1 MDHVLL
7 LELLKFPGLSES
19 DRMIYIRVCITR
31 PGSLKELI
39 AGTGLSRNTVSK
51 SCRRLEQAGWLNL
64 VKNGAKIIP
73 VPTAPKAV
81 KTEQAKS
88 IEHRFKFCAHKGEF
102 LTKHYL
108 DCLVPQ
114 RNYIDN
120 ARPDFLVYPLTG
132 ERLEIDRYFPEEKVG
147 FEFNGPQHY
156 GVTDM
161 YPDEE
166 QFRQRRVRDM
176 FKIGACAEHGVV
188 LTVLTAADLSVGRMR
203 QKIPPRLPQDT
214 VDMDDPVIQTL
225 ERLSRHYR
233 RQIEK
238 IEKRAGHGVSGPRS
252 QMA

>member
-1 MDHVLL
+1 M
-7 LELLKFPGLSES
+7 
-19 DRMIYIRVCITR
+19 
-31 PGSLKELI
+31 
-39 AGTGLSRNTVSK
+39 
-51 SCRRLEQAGWLNL
+51 
-64 VKNGAKIIP
+64 
-73 VPTAPKAV
+73 
-81 KTEQAKS
+81 
-88 IEHRFKFCAHKGEF
+88 
-102 LTKHYL
+102 
-108 DCLVPQ
+108 PQ

-238 IEKRAGHGVSGPRS
+238 IENGQVTGFLDQGARWRRWAPANQNRRCAFREPDGVHVRLTNVLRTRCLRCVPYE
-252 QMA
+252 QMV